1 MLLWEGTDPI
11 RAVTEVF
18 LVFLVCLEPHT
29 ALRPLA
35 ALRGSCAPKGPIR
48 APNPESSSTVAVQH
62 EEPFPQILKAFSRG
76 NAVAQGFVLCALF
89 K

>member
-1 MLLWEGTDPI
+1 MALLATRGTLVLLGEGTDPI
-11 RAVTEVF
+11 RAVTE
-18 LVFLVCLEPHT
+18 VFLVCLEPHT

-62 EEPFPQILKAFSRG
+62 EEPFPQILKAFS
-76 NAVAQGFVLCALF
+76 
-89 K
+89 